1 MFPGEPTG
9 QLRSSTTGRGLSTD
23 SGGEAPSPSG
33 HDKHSLGFQGWFF
46 MGFICFI
53 LKMG

>member
-23 SGGEAPSPSG
+23 SGGEAPLLAMISTAW
-33 HDKHSLGFQGWFF
+33 DFKDGFLWV
-46 MGFICFI
+46 
-53 LKMG
+53 LYVLY